1 MWAWGAVIMFVAA
14 TISHP
19 SLQPGSTCLQPGSIV
34 ALIAWFPLVPDA
46 RAQLGT
52 QLQPGWGV
60 TNDGVGTQESG
71 VHWTLDNIVDM
82 DQWRSCDKNFWSKVC
97 IKCNKT

>member
-1 MWAWGAVIMFVAA
+1 MSENGRKLAPENCRILGSAARGSEREARAGDDVSSRQQPAVWAWGAVIMFVAA

-52 QLQPGWGV
+52 QLQHRLG
-60 TNDGVGTQESG
+60 S
-71 VHWTLDNIVDM
+71 
-82 DQWRSCDKNFWSKVC
+82 DK
-97 IKCNKT
+97 